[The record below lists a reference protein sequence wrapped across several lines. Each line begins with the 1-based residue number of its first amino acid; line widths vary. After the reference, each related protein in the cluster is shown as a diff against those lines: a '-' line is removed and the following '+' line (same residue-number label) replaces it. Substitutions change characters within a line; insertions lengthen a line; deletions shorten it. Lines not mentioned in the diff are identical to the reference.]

1 MRDLKFIQEKWLPCP
16 GFETSYEVSN
26 YGQVRS
32 IDRYIYGR
40 NGLVKGQ
47 LIHFDFNKK
56 GYPQLRLYNKNKK
69 YVRNQHRLVA
79 LAFIP
84 NPNNLTQVNHIDGN
98 KLNNCVWNLEWISN
112 SDNQKHAYKLGLQPS
127 RAGENN
133 CKSKLT
139 TDQVTLIKVIYN
151 KGTSIKTISQEQN
164 IPIGIIRDII
174 YLRTWKS
181 NKTPIL
187 KRDDRSK
194 TKKSIL
200 CVN

>member
-32 IDRYIYGR
+32 IDRYIYRR

-84 NPNNLTQVNHIDGN
+84 NPNNLPQVNHIDGN
-98 KLNNCVWNLEWISN
+98 KMNNHISNLEWCTN
-112 SDNQKHAYKLGLQPS
+112 SDNMKHAYKLGLKCS
-127 RAGENN
+127 KGENN
-133 CKSKLT
+133 SNSKI
-139 TDQVTLIKVIYN
+139 TDNQVTQIKLIYN
-151 KGTSIKTISQEQN
+151 TGKSSKYISEDLNVKLHIVRQIISGKSWKT
-164 IPIGIIRDII
+164 
-174 YLRTWKS
+174 
-181 NKTPIL
+181 NKTPL
-187 KRDDRSK
+187 MKRDDRSK
-194 TKKSIL
+194 TKNPIL